1 MRSSI
6 TELRLGHHGGLAIAC
21 LAAWLIA
28 SNYANIAV
36 ADQQQQE
43 SNSNQADAKSTSVS
57 DEHADDEAPQ
67 LGVIVGSCPGEG
79 VCVLG
84 TVWGSPAD
92 DAGIV
97 HGDYIL
103 SLNGTT
109 VSTPK
114 ELIAALKQAKE
125 GDKAKVKLWRQ
136 GETIEREVMLAS
148 KADEPPASHRAWLG
162 VMLTP
167 AENDEG
173 VQIDQVMRG
182 SPAEKAD
189 LRIGDV
195 IVKRDDQAIGD
206 IRSFAEN
213 IEDMQPGSELQLTVK
228 REGNPMQ
235 IKVTVGDIEEAPMRF
250 WRQAQDAMQSIGGQ
264 STDRSATDESSSML
278 EDALDEMRQRVREL
292 ERKLGELKTSDE
304 VSQRSDVS
312 GSDGTMLVVQRG
324 QRRGSDWSGSDWSG
338 SDWNRGRSWDH
349 NYNDWQ
355 NRYRSGYRYPLY
367 QSPRYGNSYYR
378 YGGRPYYGNFG
389 RNYGF
394 GRGGVRIG
402 NLGVWW

>member
-6 TELRLGHHGGLAIAC
+6 TQLRLSHHGGLAIAC
-21 LAAWLIA
+21 LAALVITGNA
-28 SNYANIAV
+28 ATVAV
-36 ADQQQQE
+36 ADDQQKE
-43 SNSNQADAKSTSVS
+43 SSSNQADAKSSSVS

-92 DAGIV
+92 EAGVV

-103 SLNGTT
+103 SLNGTA

-125 GDKAKVKLWRQ
+125 GDPAKVKLWRQ

-162 VMLTP
+162 VMLAP

-189 LRIGDV
+189 LRSGDV
-195 IVKRDDQAIGD
+195 IVKRGDQAID
-206 IRSFAEN
+206 DMRSFAEN

-228 REGNPMQ
+228 RDGNPMQ
-235 IKVTVGDIEEAPMRF
+235 IKVTVGDIDEAPMRF
-250 WRQAQDAMQSIGGQ
+250 WRQAQGSMQSMGG
-264 STDRSATDESSSML
+264 RSSNGSDSNDSSSML
-278 EDALDEMRQRVREL
+278 EDALDELRQRIRQL
-292 ERKLGELKTSDE
+292 EQKLGERKTSDE
-304 VSQRSDVS
+304 VSQRSDDW
-312 GSDGTMLVVQRG
+312 GSDGTMFVVQRG
-324 QRRGSDWSGSDWSG
+324 QRRGSGWD
-338 SDWNRGRSWDH
+338 RGRIWD
-349 NYNDWQ
+349 NDYYDWQ
-355 NRYRSGYRYPLY
+355 NRYRRGYGYNMPLY
-367 QSPRYGNSYYR
+367 RSPRYGNSYYR

-394 GRGGVRIG
+394 GQGGVRIG
-402 NLGVWW
+402 NFGVWW